1 MLALLQPLRKQT
13 RAPNDSN
20 KPAAGFRSASRPAGA
35 AGCYGRRSGGFGT
48 PARLGVPG
56 PPGGAVPA
64 AARGEPAR
72 PRSARS
78 ELGCN
83 SGTPSAPP
91 GGQCKAPRPARP
103 GGTQGKSCTGS
114 PRRPAACIP
123 LHSLAVVPLHC
134 RAREEEKLIF
144 TFVCFGGCNTQDTT
158 LQSKFIFQRANI
170 KLSLIEGWILQTTL
184 RIFSKYSLECLGR
197 L

>member
-1 MLALLQPLRKQT
+1 MPRRCAIAAAVFRRAEGKMLALLQPLTKQT

-20 KPAAGFRSASRPAGA
+20 KPAAVFRSASCPAGTV
-35 AGCYGRRSGGFGT
+35 GCYGRRSGGFGT
-48 PARLGVPG
+48 PAGLGVPG

-91 GGQCKAPRPARP
+91 GGQCKAPRPVRP
-103 GGTQGKSCTGS
+103 GGNPGEIVYRFSPPPRGLCPTPLS
-114 PRRPAACIP
+114 PRRPAPP
-123 LHSLAVVPLHC
+123 LRPRRGKVD
-134 RAREEEKLIF
+134 IYF
-144 TFVCFGGCNTQDTT
+144 
-158 LQSKFIFQRANI
+158 
-170 KLSLIEGWILQTTL
+170 
-184 RIFSKYSLECLGR
+184 CLFWG